1 MATQDLTHLGRTRA
15 AGSDRRNLAEI
26 VRGAAAAIVIT
37 AKLDRMFRSAA
48 DALVT
53 IRPHPDHQAR
63 GRPELQQLRGSI
75 LRRPPE
81 QIFLL

>member
-1 MATQDLTHLGRTRA
+1 MTHLGRTRA
-15 AGSDRRNLAEI
+15 AGSGRRNLAEI

-53 IRPHPDHQAR
+53 IRPHPDRQAR
-63 GRPELQQLRGSI
+63 GRPEVRDLKPADIDSE
-75 LRRPPE
+75 P
-81 QIFLL
+81 

>member
-1 MATQDLTHLGRTRA
+1 MATQDLTLLGRTRA

-26 VRGAAAAIVIT
+26 VRGAAAAIVFT

-53 IRPHPDHQAR
+53 IRPHPDRQAR
-63 GRPELQQLRGSI
+63 GRPEVRDLKPADIDSE
-75 LRRPPE
+75 P
-81 QIFLL
+81 

>member
-15 AGSDRRNLAEI
+15 AGSGRRNLAEI

-37 AKLDRMFRSAA
+37 AKLDRMFRSAV

-63 GRPELQQLRGSI
+63 GRPEVRDLKPADIDSE
-75 LRRPPE
+75 P
-81 QIFLL
+81 